1 MNYKTILVRTLIPKI
16 STNRNIHEGTEV
28 EFLWMDDLIEEEKII
43 TGVVLE
49 VDYTNSTFK
58 VDSYENI

>member
-1 MNYKTILVRTLIPKI
+1 M
-16 STNRNIHEGTEV
+16 
-28 EFLWMDDLIEEEKII
+28 MDDLIEEEKII